1 MGNRITP
8 GHFFGGA
15 FSSGRRATGCYDA
28 DRVPAAMDKSS
39 PSAEGVFA
47 EAIELPPGPARDQ
60 LVAQRCRADAAL
72 RREVASLLGAH
83 DAAGGFLQPPSRP
96 TVRLDFTTTASRG
109 TAVMNAVVHADVFLR
124 GFRQPAPEQVENFIS
139 QLPEAVRGETRERIQ
154 AGLNVRQLRG
164 QERRPVPEPEEALP
178 RLPGF
183 RIERKLGQGGL
194 GVVYLAH
201 DEKLNRRV
209 VIKVLRRHADEQLRR
224 RVLDEA
230 RHTAALSDPAVVT
243 VFSVLDETDPPAIV
257 MEFVEGYP
265 LDRFAAQLNFEQKAR
280 LLREVVRGLSVA
292 HARGLIHR
300 DLKPE
305 NVIVGPDLRPRIL
318 DFGLALS
325 LEEASRQGR
334 GFEGTPLYA
343 SPEQAK
349 GEALSPASDV
359 FSFGSLMFKVLTGK
373 APFAGDSISQVLEAI
388 VSTAPPF
395 LREVAVGVPEDLQA
409 ICLACLAWSPA
420 DRPGAEL
427 VALELGRFLAGE
439 PVRLKPKLYDDLLRR
454 AISEHANQAKT
465 WESQSIISR
474 EERDALEIIH
484 RRLLADEDHWI
495 IDARRI
501 TPMQAILSAA
511 TWLTVV
517 ATVLTVWMLRD
528 ELAPP
533 WRWLLPVFFTTTLL
547 LAGHVARRGQE
558 NLAAATFLAGAAL
571 TIAPATLAL
580 LAELRLFATPPAGV
594 TQLFYVTFT
603 NQQVLAASLT
613 ALTVSGFGLWRLKM
627 TGFAWTTAALTS
639 TSYLSLVLLFN
650 WLEQKPEIKALWCL
664 PLALIEFV
672 ALALERAGRV
682 RWTMPFHLIAIA
694 AIVIGLDVMA
704 YSGPTLEMLGVTS
717 ERWSYFDHERQ
728 VAFSVVLNGLLFLA
742 LMSLG
747 ERSASLD
754 LRRASKWLEVL
765 AIIHTISAL
774 FANAMNHEAK
784 PLVRVDVW
792 LYLAAALSFAVLAPF
807 RSRWRMLV
815 GGLVGC
821 GLGSYLL
828 VYLNL
833 VARKPFIIGLGL
845 LGLVVAL
852 GAFIYVKH
860 GTRAGGRFGKQA
872 EQNTTRKPSDTS
884 SSSSAPE

>member
-1 MGNRITP
+1 
-8 GHFFGGA
+8 
-15 FSSGRRATGCYDA
+15 
-28 DRVPAAMDKSS
+28 MDKS
-39 PSAEGVFA
+39 PNTAEGVFA
-47 EAIELPPGPARDQ
+47 EAVELPPGAARDQ
-60 LVAQRCRADAAL
+60 LLAQRCAEDAAL
-72 RREVASLLGAH
+72 CREVASLLRAH
-83 DAAGGFLQPPSRP
+83 DGAGNFLQPSPPQPIVPPGS
-96 TVRLDFTTTASRG
+96 TTTSQG
-109 TAVMNAVVHADVFLR
+109 TAIMNAAVHADIFLR
-124 GFRQPAPEQVENFIS
+124 GFSQPDTAQVENFVA
-139 QLPEAVRGETRERIQ
+139 QLPEAVRKEARERIQ
-154 AGLNVRQLRG
+154 AGLHVRQLRG
-164 QERRPVPEPEEALP
+164 QERRPPTEHAEEFP

-194 GVVYLAH
+194 GVVYAAH

-209 VIKVLRRHADEQLRR
+209 VIKVLRRHADEQVRR

-230 RHTAALSDPAVVT
+230 RHTAALNDPAVVT

-257 MEFVEGYP
+257 MEFVEGYA

-280 LLREVVRGLSVA
+280 LLREVARGLSVA

-300 DLKPE
+300 DLKPD
-305 NVIVGPDLRPRIL
+305 NVIVGPDMRPRIL

-409 ICLACLAWSPA
+409 ICLACLAWNPA
-420 DRPGAEL
+420 DRPSAEL
-427 VALELGRFLAGE
+427 VALELGRFLVGE

-454 AISEHANQAKT
+454 AISEHSNQAEA

-528 ELAPP
+528 ELTPP
-533 WRWLLPVFFTTTLL
+533 WRWLFPVFFATALL
-547 LAGHVARRGQE
+547 LAGQIARRGRE

-571 TIAPATLAL
+571 AIAPATLAL
-580 LAELRLFATPPAGV
+580 LAETHWFGTRPADV
-594 TQLFYVTFT
+594 KQLFEAPLFS
-603 NQQVLAASLT
+603 NHQVLAASLT
-613 ALTVSGFGLWRLKM
+613 ALAVSVFGLWRLKM
-627 TGFAWTTAALTS
+627 TGFAWTTATLAT
-639 TSYLSLVLLFN
+639 TSYISLLLLFN
-650 WLEQKPEIKALWCL
+650 WLDQRPEIQALWCL
-664 PLALIEFV
+664 PLALMEFV
-672 ALALERAGRV
+672 ALALEHGGRV
-682 RWTMPFHLIAIA
+682 RWTMPFHLIAVG
-694 AIVIGLDVMA
+694 AIVIGLDVVA
-704 YSGPTLEMLGVTS
+704 FNGPTLKMLGVTP
-717 ERWSYFDHERQ
+717 ERWNYFDHERQ

-742 LMSLG
+742 LMLVG

-765 AIIHTISAL
+765 AILHTISAL
-774 FANAMNHEAK
+774 FANAMNHEGK

-792 LYLAAALSFAVLAPF
+792 IYLAAALSFTILAPF

-828 VYLNL
+828 VDLNL

-845 LGLVVAL
+845 LGLGVAL
-852 GAFIYVKH
+852 GAFIYVQR
-860 GTRAGGRFGKQA
+860 GTRR
-872 EQNTTRKPSDTS
+872 DL
-884 SSSSAPE
+884 

>member
-1 MGNRITP
+1 
-8 GHFFGGA
+8 
-15 FSSGRRATGCYDA
+15 
-28 DRVPAAMDKSS
+28 MDKS
-39 PSAEGVFA
+39 PNTAEAIFA
-47 EAIELPPGPARDQ
+47 EAIELAPGKARDR
-60 LVAQRCRADAAL
+60 LLAERCADDTAL
-72 RREVASLLGAH
+72 HSEVASLLRAH
-83 DAAGGFLQPPSRP
+83 DGAGDFLQPPSP
-96 TVRLDFTTTASRG
+96 QPKVPPESTTASQG
-109 TAVMNAVVHADVFLR
+109 TATMNAAVHADIFLR
-124 GFRQPAPEQVENFIS
+124 GSSKPNTTQVENFVA
-139 QLPEAVRGETRERIQ
+139 QLPDAVRKEARERIQ
-154 AGLNVRQLRG
+154 AGLHVRQLRG
-164 QERRPVPEPEEALP
+164 QERRPPSEYAEELP
-178 RLPGF
+178 QLPGY
-183 RIERKLGQGGL
+183 RIKRKLGQGGL
-194 GVVYLAH
+194 GVVYAAH

-209 VIKVLRRHADEQLRR
+209 VIKVLRHHADEQVRR

-280 LLREVVRGLSVA
+280 LLREVARGLSVA

-300 DLKPE
+300 DLKPD
-305 NVIVGPDLRPRIL
+305 NVIVGPEMRPRIL

-349 GEALSPASDV
+349 GDALSPASDV
-359 FSFGSLMFKVLTGK
+359 FSLGSLMFKVLTGK

-409 ICLACLAWSPA
+409 ICLACLAWNPA
-420 DRPGAEL
+420 DRPNAEL
-427 VALELGRFLAGE
+427 VALELGRFLVGE

-454 AISEHANQAKT
+454 AISEHSNQVKA
-465 WESQSIISR
+465 WESQSIISH

-484 RRLLADEDHWI
+484 RRLLVDEDHWI

-528 ELAPP
+528 ELTPP
-533 WRWLLPVFFTTTLL
+533 WRWLFPVFFSTALL
-547 LAGHVARRGQE
+547 LAGQIARRGRE

-571 TIAPATLAL
+571 AIAPATLAL
-580 LAELRLFATPPAGV
+580 LAEMHWFGTPPPNV
-594 TQLFYVTFT
+594 TQLFPDTFT
-603 NQQVLAASLT
+603 NQQVLTASLT
-613 ALTVSGFGLWRLKM
+613 ALAVSVFGLWRLKM
-627 TGFAWTTAALTS
+627 TGFAWTTATLAT
-639 TSYLSLVLLFN
+639 TSYISLLLLLN
-650 WLEQKPEIKALWCL
+650 WLDQKPEIQALWCL
-664 PLALIEFV
+664 PLALMEFV

-682 RWTMPFHLIAIA
+682 RWTMPFHLIAVGA
-694 AIVIGLDVMA
+694 LVIGLDVVA
-704 YSGPTLEMLGVTS
+704 FQGPTLEMLGVTS
-717 ERWSYFDHERQ
+717 ERWPYFSHDRQ

-742 LMSLG
+742 LMLVG
-747 ERSASLD
+747 ERSTSLD

-765 AIIHTISAL
+765 AILHTISAL
-774 FANAMNHEAK
+774 FANAMQHKGN

-792 LYLAAALSFAVLAPF
+792 VYLAVALFFTVLAPF

-828 VYLNL
+828 VHLDL

-845 LGLVVAL
+845 LGLAVAL
-852 GAFIYVKH
+852 GAFIYVQ
-860 GTRAGGRFGKQA
+860 RRP
-872 EQNTTRKPSDTS
+872 RKIL
-884 SSSSAPE
+884 

>member
-1 MGNRITP
+1 
-8 GHFFGGA
+8 
-15 FSSGRRATGCYDA
+15 
-28 DRVPAAMDKSS
+28 MDKA
-39 PSAEGVFA
+39 PNSAEDIFA
-47 EAIELPPGPARDQ
+47 EAINLPPGSVREQ
-60 LVAQRCRADAAL
+60 LLAERCGADVAL
-72 RREVASLLGAH
+72 RLEVESLLRAH
-83 DAAGGFLQPPSRP
+83 DGAGEFMNPSPLQPRNRS
-96 TVRLDFTTTASRG
+96 DSMATTLSG
-109 TAVMNAVVHADVFLR
+109 TAEMNPAAYAVTFLR
-124 GFRQPAPEQVENFIS
+124 SFSSPDQAQIENFVAE
-139 QLPEAVRGETRERIQ
+139 LPEAVRREARDRIR
-154 AGLNVRQLRG
+154 AGMYVRKLRG
-164 QERRPVPEPEEALP
+164 QERRPRSEHGEEMP

-183 RIERKLGQGGL
+183 RLERKLAEGGL
-194 GVVYLAH
+194 GVVYAAH

-209 VIKVLRRHADEQLRR
+209 VIKVLRRHADDQLRR

-243 VFSVLDETDPPAIV
+243 VFSVLDETNPPAIV

-265 LDRFAAQLNFEQKAR
+265 LDRFAAQLNFEQKAQ
-280 LLREVVRGLSVA
+280 LLREVARGLSVA

-300 DLKPE
+300 DLKPD

-359 FSFGSLMFKVLTGK
+359 FSLGSLMFKVLTGK
-373 APFAGDSISQVLEAI
+373 APFAGDSIHQVLEAI
-388 VSTAPPF
+388 VSSAPPF

-409 ICLACLAWSPA
+409 ICLACLAWQPA
-420 DRPGAEL
+420 DRPSAEL
-427 VALELGRFLAGE
+427 VALELGRFLVGE

-454 AISEHANQAKT
+454 AISEHSNQAKA

-474 EERDALEIIH
+474 EERDALASIH
-484 RRLLADEDHWI
+484 RRLLVDEDHWI

-501 TPMQAILSAA
+501 TPLQAILSAA

-533 WRWLLPVFFTTTLL
+533 WRWLFPVGFAMVLL
-547 LAGHVARRGQE
+547 LAGQVARRGRE
-558 NLAAATFLAGAAL
+558 NLAAATFLAGAAMA
-571 TIAPATLAL
+571 IAPATLAL
-580 LAELRLFATPPAGV
+580 LAEINWFSTAPKDV
-594 TQLFYVTFT
+594 TQLFPDTFT

-613 ALTVSGFGLWRLKM
+613 ALAVSVFGLWRLKM
-627 TGFAWTTAALTS
+627 TGFAWTTAALATA
-639 TSYLSLVLLFN
+639 SYLSLLLRFN
-650 WLEQKPEIKALWCL
+650 WLEQKPEIQALWCL
-664 PLALIEFV
+664 PMALMEFV
-672 ALALERAGRV
+672 ALKLERAGRV
-682 RWTMPFHLIAIA
+682 RWTTPFHLVAA
-694 AIVIGLDVMA
+694 GAIVIGLDVVA
-704 YSGPTLEMLGVTS
+704 FNGPTLEMLGVTT
-717 ERWSYFDHERQ
+717 ERWGYFDHERQ

-742 LMSLG
+742 LMLVG

-774 FANAMNHEAK
+774 FANAMQHEGK
-784 PLVRVDVW
+784 PLVRADVW
-792 LYLAAALSFAVLAPF
+792 IYLAAALFFALLAPF

-828 VYLNL
+828 VHLNL
-833 VARKPFIIGLGL
+833 VARRPFILGLGL
-845 LGLVVAL
+845 LGLAVAL
-852 GAFIYVKH
+852 GAFSYVKL
-860 GTRAGGRFGKQA
+860 GTRADGRYGAASK
-872 EQNTTRKPSDTS
+872 DTNQD
-884 SSSSAPE
+884 

>member
-1 MGNRITP
+1 
-8 GHFFGGA
+8 
-15 FSSGRRATGCYDA
+15 
-28 DRVPAAMDKSS
+28 MDKS
-39 PSAEGVFA
+39 PNTADGVFA
-47 EAIELPPGPARDQ
+47 EALNLPPGNSRDRW
-60 LVAQRCRADAAL
+60 LAERCGTDTVL
-72 RREVASLLGAH
+72 HCEVASLLRAH
-83 DAAGGFLQPPSRP
+83 DKAGDFLQPPPPQP
-96 TVRLDFTTTASRG
+96 TVRLGFTTSATQATA
-109 TAVMNAVVHADVFLR
+109 AMNAAAYADGFLR
-124 GFRQPAPEQVENFIS
+124 ELRLPDNAQVEAFVA
-139 QLPEAVRGETRERIQ
+139 QLPATVRSEARERIR
-154 AGLNVRQLRG
+154 AGLNVRKLRG
-164 QERRPVPEPEEALP
+164 QERRSPSEPEEELP

-183 RIERKLGQGGL
+183 RIERKLGEGGL
-194 GVVYLAH
+194 GVVYAAH

-209 VIKVLRRHADEQLRR
+209 VIKVLRRQADAQVRR

-230 RHTAALSDPAVVT
+230 RHTAALGDPAVVT

-257 MEFVEGYP
+257 MEFVEGYS
-265 LDRFAAQLNFEQKAR
+265 LDRFSAQLNSEQKAR
-280 LLREVVRGLSVA
+280 LLREVARGLSVA

-300 DLKPE
+300 DLKPD
-305 NVIVGPDLRPRIL
+305 NVIVGPDMRPRIL

-373 APFAGDSISQVLEAI
+373 APFAGDSIIQVLEAI

-409 ICLACLAWSPA
+409 ICLACLAWNPV
-420 DRPGAEL
+420 DRPNAEL
-427 VALELGRFLAGE
+427 VALELGRFLVGE

-454 AISEHANQAKT
+454 AISEHSNQAEA

-533 WRWLLPVFFTTTLL
+533 WRWLLPVFFTTALL
-547 LAGHVARRGQE
+547 LAGHAARRSRE

-571 TIAPATLAL
+571 AIAPATLAL
-580 LAELRLFATPPAGV
+580 LAELCWFATPPKGV
-594 TQLFYVTFT
+594 TQLFPTTFT
-603 NQQVLAASLT
+603 NYQALAASLT
-613 ALTVSGFGLWRLKM
+613 ALAVSVFGLRRLKM
-627 TGFAWTTAALTS
+627 TGFAWTTAALAAS
-639 TSYLSLVLLFN
+639 SYLSLLLLFN
-650 WLEQKPEIKALWCL
+650 WLEQKPEIQALWCL
-664 PLALIEFV
+664 PLAAMEFV
-672 ALALERAGRV
+672 ALALERASRV
-682 RWTMPFHLIAIA
+682 RWTMPFHLVAVG
-694 AIVIGLDVMA
+694 AIVIGVDVVA
-704 YSGPTLEMLGVTS
+704 FNGPTLEMLGVTP
-717 ERWSYFDHERQ
+717 ERWAYFDHDRQ

-742 LMSLG
+742 LMLLG

-765 AIIHTISAL
+765 AILHTISAL
-774 FANAMNHEAK
+774 FANAMSHEGK

-792 LYLAAALSFAVLAPF
+792 LYLAAALLLAILAPF

-828 VYLNL
+828 VHLNL

-845 LGLVVAL
+845 LGLAVAL
-852 GAFIYVKH
+852 SAFLYVKH
-860 GTRAGGRFGKQA
+860 GTRAGGQF
-872 EQNTTRKPSDTS
+872 RKPGKAADPDCS
-884 SSSSAPE
+884 

>member
-1 MGNRITP
+1 MEKSPNRV
-8 GHFFGGA
+8 
-15 FSSGRRATGCYDA
+15 D
-28 DRVPAAMDKSS
+28 DL
-39 PSAEGVFA
+39 FA
-47 EAIELPPGPARDQ
+47 EAVELPPGGARDR
-60 LVAQRCRADAAL
+60 LLAERCGEDAAL
-72 RREVASLLGAH
+72 RREVASLLHAHEGAGYFMNPPPPQPEVRPD
-83 DAAGGFLQPPSRP
+83 DA
-96 TVRLDFTTTASRG
+96 TTTSQG
-109 TAVMNAVVHADVFLR
+109 TAAMNAAANADAFLR
-124 GFRQPAPEQVENFIS
+124 GFSSPDTVQVENFVA
-139 QLPEAVRGETRERIQ
+139 QLPEAVRRETRDRIQ
-154 AGLNVRQLRG
+154 AGRYVRQLRG
-164 QERRPVPEPEEALP
+164 QARRPPSEPEEELP

-183 RIERKLGQGGL
+183 HIERKLGEGGL
-194 GVVYLAH
+194 GVVYAAH

-209 VIKVLRRHADEQLRR
+209 VIKVLRRHADEQVRR

-280 LLREVVRGLSVA
+280 LLREVARGLSVA

-300 DLKPE
+300 DLKPD
-305 NVIVGPDLRPRIL
+305 NVIVGPDMRPRIL

-334 GFEGTPLYA
+334 GFEGTPLYT

-359 FSFGSLMFKVLTGK
+359 FSLGSLMFKVLTGK
-373 APFAGDSISQVLEAI
+373 APFAGDSINHVLEAI
-388 VSTAPPF
+388 VGTAPPF

-409 ICLACLAWSPA
+409 ICLACLAWNPA

-427 VALELGRFLAGE
+427 VALELGRFLVGE
-439 PVRLKPKLYDDLLRR
+439 PVRLKPKLYEDLLRR
-454 AISEHANQAKT
+454 AISEHSNQAEA

-501 TPMQAILSAA
+501 TPMQAILSAS

-528 ELAPP
+528 ELASP
-533 WRWLLPVFFTTTLL
+533 WRWLFPVFFATALL
-547 LAGHVARRGQE
+547 LAGRVARRGRE

-571 TIAPATLAL
+571 AMAPATLAL
-580 LAELRLFATPPAGV
+580 LAEWHWFGTWPAEV
-594 TQLFYVTFT
+594 RQLFTDTVANHPVLFT
-603 NQQVLAASLT
+603 NRQVLAASLT
-613 ALTVSGFGLWRLKM
+613 ALAVSVFGLWRLKM
-627 TGFAWTTAALTS
+627 TGFAWTTAALTT
-639 TSYLSLVLLFN
+639 TSYLSLLLLFN
-650 WLEQKPEIKALWCL
+650 WLDREPKIQALWCL
-664 PLALIEFV
+664 PLASMEFV
-672 ALALERAGRV
+672 ALGLERAGRV
-682 RWTMPFHLIAIA
+682 RWTTPFHLVALG
-694 AIVIGLDVMA
+694 AIVIGLDVVA
-704 YSGPTLEMLGVTS
+704 LQGPTLEMLGVTS
-717 ERWSYFDHERQ
+717 AQWSYFDHDRQ
-728 VAFSVVLNGLLFLA
+728 VSFSVVLNGLLFLA
-742 LMSLG
+742 LMLLG

-765 AIIHTISAL
+765 AIVHTISAL
-774 FANAMNHEAK
+774 FANALNHSK
-784 PLVRVDVW
+784 DPLVRYDVW
-792 LYLAAALSFAVLAPF
+792 IYLAAALSFTVLAPF

-828 VYLNL
+828 VDLGL
-833 VARKPFIIGLGL
+833 VARKPFILGLGL

-852 GAFIYVKH
+852 GAFIYVRH
-860 GTRAGGRFGKQA
+860 GTRAGRRF
-872 EQNTTRKPSDTS
+872 
-884 SSSSAPE
+884 